1 MSDEEDQSSLL
12 KRGIF
17 GRFTFNDSIFLLL
30 TITGYVI
37 VVVFIHPSMGI
48 GTPILVTLP
57 IILYAWRWGTAAGII
72 SGLLTVPINTVL
84 LMLLREGDVTIIF
97 RSWASALGSL
107 LVVVIGGVVGHLKDL
122 SKRSTYEL
130 EERIQIQ
137 ELVNQQTVQL
147 EAINEIGLELTAELD
162 LDVLLHS
169 IVVRSVE
176 LLDGTRGG
184 LYLYRPDRDV
194 LEFIVSTGVEPTP
207 KGIVLQRGEGLSGKI
222 LETGEPIVVAD
233 FMTWEGR
240 SDVWPDH
247 TEHYSVV
254 GVPIHAGDKL
264 LGVLNVDSDRPDHF
278 TQTSIE
284 TLTLFT
290 NPAAIAIQNAELYE
304 QAQKEIAHR
313 IQTEEELQKVLK
325 ELERSNTELEQ
336 FAFVASHDLREP
348 LRMILNFMGLLRKRS
363 GDQLDEDAIEFIHF
377 AIDGAERMQK
387 LIDALLVYS
396 HVGTQAKTFAPTDC
410 DEVLSQAL
418 ENLRLTIEECGAEIV
433 ADALPVVMADD
444 VQLIQLFQNLVSN
457 ALKFQED
464 SHPIIRI
471 SINEDDDN
479 YIFSIEDNGIGIEPE
494 NSTHIFEMSRRLHS
508 QEEYPGAGIGL
519 ATCKKIVERHAGRIW
534 VNSELGKGSTFFFTL
549 PRPSDRESSVDLE
562 DAPIGDIAGEAHLL
576 EDES

>member
-1 MSDEEDQSSLL
+1 MKLNL
-12 KRGIF
+12 K
-17 GRFTFNDSIFLLL
+17 
-30 TITGYVI
+30 
-37 VVVFIHPSMGI
+37 
-48 GTPILVTLP
+48 
-57 IILYAWRWGTAAGII
+57 
-72 SGLLTVPINTVL
+72 
-84 LMLLREGDVTIIF
+84 LMAI
-97 RSWASALGSL
+97 ASAFGLGIWVIDAL
-107 LVVVIGGVVGHLKDL
+107 LDYYVFYEGPFWDLLIFNVPSHEIYIRTLILLSFIGFGVVISYVAGSHA
-122 SKRSTYEL
+122 KRLTSEL
-130 EERIQIQ
+130 DKRMRMQ

-147 EAINEIGLELTAELD
+147 NAINEVGLELTAELD
-162 LDVLLHS
+162 LNALLHS

-176 LLDGTRGG
+176 LLDGARGG

-194 LEFIVSTGVEPTP
+194 LEFIVSIGVEPTP

-222 LETGEPIVVAD
+222 LESGEPLVVSD

-254 GVPIHAGDKL
+254 GVPIQAGNKL

-284 TLTLFT
+284 ILTLFA

-304 QAQKEIAHR
+304 QAQKEIANR

-348 LRMILNFMGLLRKRS
+348 LRMVSSFIELLDKKL
-363 GDQLDEDAIEFIHF
+363 GDHLDADSKEYIHY
-377 AIDGAERMQK
+377 AIDGANRMQK
-387 LIDALLVYS
+387 LIDALLIYS
-396 HVGTQAKTFAPTDC
+396 RVDTQGNPFTTTDC

-418 ENLRLTIEECGAEIV
+418 ENLRLTIEERGAEIV
-433 ADALPVVMADD
+433 ADALPTVMADD
-444 VQLIQLFQNLVSN
+444 VQLLQLFQNLVSN

-471 SINEDDDN
+471 SINEDGDN

-494 NSTHIFEMSRRLHS
+494 NSTHIFEMSHRLHS
-508 QEEYPGAGIGL
+508 QTEYPGAGIGL

-549 PRPSDRESSVDLE
+549 ARPSDRESSVDLE
-562 DAPIGDIAGEAHLL
+562 DAPIGDVVGDANRL
-576 EDES
+576 EDET